1 MSQFCK
7 NHTFIPSS
15 GPEAGW
21 VALIDDAQSVHILS
35 SKVGARHFVLRL
47 KKKKKKPNTFE
58 SVMEATQESSNK
70 VKDHFVWVC
79 TMGSLR

>member
-47 KKKKKKPNTFE
+47 KKKKKK
-58 SVMEATQESSNK
+58 A
-70 VKDHFVWVC
+70 
-79 TMGSLR
+79 